1 MTDNEKRSTQKEQ
14 SRRWIAEALLQ
25 LMAEKPFAEIT
36 ISEVATRADLSRRT
50 FYRHFN
56 DLDEVVDYLLNE
68 LCDEF
73 IATFESTEHRK
84 GDLEQA
90 TERFFRFWS
99 TKRDV
104 LRLLVSSNRAS
115 FPQRALTE
123 MIYSKRLIT
132 LQAHAQKEMDYMYQ
146 FVMGGLWNML
156 IKWAADTEPP
166 TIEEMK
172 QIIHR
177 VFTIATK
184 EKGEEHRR
192 M

>member
-36 ISEVATRADLSRRT
+36 ISEVAARADLSRRT

-56 DLDEVVDYLLNE
+56 DLDEVVDYLVNE

-73 IATFESTEHRK
+73 IATFESSAHRK
-84 GDLEQA
+84 GDLEQGI
-90 TERFFRFWS
+90 EQFFRFWS
-99 TKRDV
+99 AKRDV

-115 FPQRALTE
+115 FPQRTLTE
-123 MIYSKRLIT
+123 MLYSKRLLT
-132 LQAHAQKEMDYMYQ
+132 LQAHAPKEMDYIYQ

-156 IKWAADTEPP
+156 IKWASDNTPP
-166 TIEEMK
+166 SAREMG
-172 QIIHR
+172 QIVKR
-177 VFTIATK
+177 IASLSDHL
-184 EKGEEHRR
+184 E
-192 M
+192 